1 MKLIHQCLVIG
12 SILLVSACYKDHGN
26 YSYAEGEKIT
36 IEGVDAM
43 YDRVALVDRLSLKPT
58 VRSSDPNA
66 SFTYWWGIYEP
77 DGMGKIDTIS
87 HEHPLNYLITQRS
100 KAYALVFGVKNEN
113 TGVGKTVTAVLNVT
127 TRFTRG
133 WYVMKHKDGFT
144 DLDLFFTPQ
153 SIAPESKLENVLM
166 LGNNQKVEGQGALF
180 GFAQSYPVETD
191 GQVFNNRVLFV
202 QADKDM
208 AVVDINTMKIANTA
222 ANMFYEKPATIR
234 PSSICT
240 NLSGSYMLN
249 DGAMHTMLYEGIFGT
264 RKMRDNKNTPYHLS
278 RYFLID
284 NNSYVSPL
292 FFDDPGSSFVT
303 GSTSTPTL
311 KPVNDYGATQMPASK
326 NNKEMLFMG
335 IKTAGSPLTGVAV
348 LRDKTDPALRIIT
361 NISSYGTIITLK
373 NDTIPVTAKVN
384 LAERYCMIMGE
395 ENMLYFSIGNEV
407 WSRNLSNGTEQ
418 LQYAAATGEQIS
430 FIRHRKYAG
439 PAIPSEQPYY
449 YNYMLIGTTAN
460 GRYKL
465 HAFKKSSGNLASTP
479 DFTMEGEGTAADAI
493 YISPL
498 VNSSTYHITY

>member
-12 SILLVSACYKDHGN
+12 SMLLISACYKDHGN

-58 VRSSDPNA
+58 VRSNDPNA
-66 SFTYWWGIYEP
+66 AFSYWWGIYEP
-77 DGMGKIDTIS
+77 DAMGKIDTIS
-87 HEHPLNYLITQRS
+87 HEHQLDYLITQRS
-100 KAYALVFGVKNEN
+100 KEYTLVFGVKNEN
-113 TGVGKTVTAVLNVT
+113 TGVGKTVSTVLNVT
-127 TRFTRG
+127 TQFTRG

-153 SIAPESKLENVLM
+153 SIAPATKLENVLM
-166 LGNNQKVEGQGALF
+166 LGNNQKVEGQGTLF

-191 GQVFNNRVLFV
+191 GQVFNNKVLFV
-202 QADKDM
+202 QADKGM
-208 AVVDINTMKIANTA
+208 AVVDINTMKIANTM
-222 ANMFYEKPATIR
+222 NSLFYETPAAIR
-234 PSSICT
+234 PSAIC
-240 NLSGSYMLN
+240 NDMSGTYLLN
-249 DGAMHTMLYEGIFGT
+249 DGAMHTMLYEGIFGSK
-264 RKMRDNKNTPYHLS
+264 KMRDNKNTPYRLS

-284 NNSYVSPL
+284 NNSYISPL
-292 FFDDPGSSFVT
+292 FFDELSSSFVS
-303 GSTSTPTL
+303 GSTYTPTL
-311 KPVNDYGATQMPASK
+311 KVVNDYGATQMPASK
-326 NNKEMLFMG
+326 NNKELLFMG
-335 IKTAGSPLTGVAV
+335 LKAVGSPLAGTAV

-361 NISSYGTIITLK
+361 NISSYGTIVTLK

-384 LAERYCMIMGE
+384 LAEHYAMIMGE
-395 ENMLYFSIGNEV
+395 ENMLYFSVGNEV

-418 LQYAAATGEQIS
+418 LQYAAAAGEQIS

-439 PAIPSEQPYY
+439 PAIPSEQPFY

-460 GRYKL
+460 GRYKI

-479 DFTMEGEGTAADAI
+479 DFTMEGEGAAADAI

-498 VNSSTYHITY
+498 VNGSTYCNTY